1 MRPSPA
7 DAWRTSVADESGVGR
22 ARWPG
27 PPRRAK
33 LAASVVLDLSEGDK
47 EETATTRSSYE
58 STYINGP
65 LVPSLFY
72 LRLKLAA
79 RRLGSAQ
86 ALAGWSAA
94 SLASASK
101 DN

>member
-33 LAASVVLDLSEGDK
+33 LAASVVLDLSEGDN
-47 EETATTRSSYE
+47 EETAGTRSSYE
-58 STYINGP
+58 SSSYT
-65 LVPSLFY
+65 LSLFSPCFTQGSN
-72 LRLKLAA
+72 LRRAALAA
-79 RRLGSAQ
+79 QGACRLER
-86 ALAGWSAA
+86 
-94 SLASASK
+94 SK
-101 DN
+101 PGVSKQG